1 MKNNT
6 INKKEIEK
14 FSKIAEEWWDPYGK
28 FKPLHKFNP
37 IRISYI
43 KESIINSFKLKENV
57 KPLKKVKILDI
68 GCGGGLLSEPM
79 SRLGAD
85 VMGIDASDKNI
96 EIAKF
101 HAKKDNLN
109 IKYLCASPEQLNTST
124 KFDVILNMEIVEHV
138 KDVDFFLQSC
148 SKLLR
153 KNGIMFVATINKTL
167 KSYFFAIIGAE
178 YILRWLPIGTHE
190 WEKFVKPCEL
200 VKILKKYDLRLD
212 SLDGMKFN
220 LLKDEWK
227 VSKDKSINY
236 IGRFIKN

>member
-14 FSKIAEEWWDPYGK
+14 FSKIAEEWWDPQGK
-28 FKPLHKFNP
+28 FRPLHKFNP

-43 KESIINSFKLKENV
+43 KESIINSFKLKEKV

-79 SRLGAD
+79 FRLGAD

-101 HAKKDNLN
+101 HAKKNNLN
-109 IKYLCASPEQLNTST
+109 IKYLCASPEKLNTSK

-190 WEKFVKPCEL
+190 WEKFVKPDEL